1 MTRGARAR
9 REGRDFEFFMKR
21 GGTRAGT
28 MMVATVVDGL
38 GERNGR
44 RGMMRV
50 NMRV

>member
-1 MTRGARAR
+1 MNFHEE
-9 REGRDFEFFMKR
+9 EGYSR
-21 GGTRAGT
+21 GT